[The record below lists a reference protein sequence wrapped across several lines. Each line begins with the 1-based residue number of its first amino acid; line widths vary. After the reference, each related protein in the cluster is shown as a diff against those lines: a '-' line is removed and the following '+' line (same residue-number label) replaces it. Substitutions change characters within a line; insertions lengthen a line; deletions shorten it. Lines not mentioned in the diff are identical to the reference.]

1 MEMEQ
6 KSIIVARIL
15 KFNGKENKK
24 ERKKARKKVVKEKIS
39 CLAKNIENED
49 LYSATTEEVV
59 KSKRVRNF
67 VATKHI
73 CRD

>member
-1 MEMEQ
+1 MQTMCPEMREYLKKMEVMKTNDGNSQ
-6 KSIIVARIL
+6 ANMVQ
-15 KFNGKENKK
+15 
-24 ERKKARKKVVKEKIS
+24 
-39 CLAKNIENED
+39 NIENED
-49 LYSATTEEVV
+49 LYLATTEEVV